1 MAYITSKS
9 YKELSPND
17 EIAIRQQLS
26 KECGDYLAN
35 EYEVSVLTSIPI
47 STLRKR
53 RMNDSGFPFLKEKPL
68 TKISTKPTTA
78 NPPRRRSSSSSVRYQ
93 LARIQMMTGSRLEED
108 KES

>member
-78 NPPRRRSSSSSVRYQ
+78 SVRYP
-93 LARIQMMTGSRLEED
+93 LARIQMMTGSRLDQE